1 MQTRIKLY
9 EGLKISQI
17 LTQNSKLKKT
27 SKENNKRVFNFGIS
41 AYKTSTGK
49 VTCPFA
55 KDCIKFCY
63 AQKGAYNFG
72 NVKPIFEK
80 RYNLTKSDVF
90 VEAINESIKAKKV
103 DILRIHDSGD
113 FYSNQYINKWLTIA
127 KENKNVIFYAYT
139 KSIPLFEKI
148 NLPANFIVIYSYG
161 SKVDNLINPNK
172 HRHSKIFDDESQ
184 LIKEGYINASN
195 NDLNAIKDNKKVGLI
210 FH

>member
-1 MQTRIKLY
+1 MQSRIKLY
-9 EGLKISQI
+9 NGLKISQI

-49 VTCPFA
+49 IVCPFA

-72 NVKPIFEK
+72 NVKPLFEQ
-80 RYNLTKSDVF
+80 RYNLTKSNVF
-90 VEAINESIKAKKV
+90 IKAINESIKVKKV
-103 DILRIHDSGD
+103 DVLRIHDSGD
-113 FYSNQYINKWLTIA
+113 FYSNEYINKWLTIA

-148 NLPANFIVIYSYG
+148 NLPDNFIVIYSYG
-161 SKVDNLINPNK
+161 SKVDNLIDPDK
-172 HRHSKIFDDESQ
+172 HRHSKIFDNEKQ
-184 LIKEGYINASN
+184 LISEGYINASK
-195 NDLNAIKDNKKVGLI
+195 NDLNAIKSNKKVGLI

>member
-41 AYKTSTGK
+41 AYKTSTGIL
-49 VTCPFA
+49 VCPFA
-55 KDCIKFCY
+55 KDCVKFCY

-72 NVKPIFEK
+72 NVKPLFEK
-80 RYNLTKSDVF
+80 RYNLTKSNIF
-90 VEAINESIKAKKV
+90 IEAINDSIKAKKV

-113 FYSNQYINKWLTIA
+113 FYSNEYINKWITIA
-127 KENKNVIFYAYT
+127 KENKDVIFYAYT
-139 KSIPLFEKI
+139 KSIPLFEKN
-148 NLPANFIVIYSYG
+148 NLPENFIVIYSYG
-161 SKVDNLINPNK
+161 SKVDNLIDPNK
-172 HRHSKIFDDESQ
+172 HRHSKIFDNESQ
-184 LIKEGYINASN
+184 LLKEGYINASK
-195 NDLNAIKDNKKVGLI
+195 NDLNAIQNNKKVGLI

>member
-9 EGLKISQI
+9 NGLKISQI

-55 KDCIKFCY
+55 KDCVKFCY

-72 NVKPIFEK
+72 NVKPLYEQ
-80 RYNLTKSDVF
+80 RYNLTKSNVF
-90 VEAINESIKAKKV
+90 IKAINESIKAKKV

-127 KENKNVIFYAYT
+127 KENKKVIFYAYT

-148 NLPANFIVIYSYG
+148 NLPQNFIVIYSYG
-161 SKVDNLINPNK
+161 SKVDSLINPDK

-184 LIKEGYINASN
+184 LINEGYINASS
-195 NDLNAIKDNKKVGLI
+195 NDLNAIKENKKVGLI

>member
-49 VTCPFA
+49 LVCPFA
-55 KDCIKFCY
+55 KDCVKFCY

-72 NVKPIFEK
+72 NVKPLFEQ
-80 RYNLTKSDVF
+80 RYNLTKSDIF
-90 VEAINESIKAKKV
+90 IEAINQSIKAKKV

-113 FYSNQYINKWLTIA
+113 FYSNEYINKWLTIA
-127 KENKNVIFYAYT
+127 KANKDVIFYAYT

-148 NLPANFIVIYSYG
+148 NLPKNFIVIYSYG
-161 SKVDNLINPNK
+161 SKVDNLIDVSK
-172 HRHSKIFDDESQ
+172 HRHARIFDNEND
-184 LIKEGYINASN
+184 LIKEGYINASK
-195 NDLNAIKDNKKVGLI
+195 NDLNAIRSNKKVGLI

>member
-1 MQTRIKLY
+1 MKTRIKLY
-9 EGLKISQI
+9 NGLKISQI

-27 SKENNKRVFNFGIS
+27 SKENNKRVFNFGIT

-49 VTCPFA
+49 IVCPFA

-63 AQKGAYNFG
+63 AKKGAYNFG
-72 NVKPIFEK
+72 NVKPLFEQ
-80 RYNLTKSDVF
+80 RYNLTKSEIF
-90 VEAINESIKAKKV
+90 IEAINDSIKAKKV

-113 FYSNQYINKWLTIA
+113 FYSNEYINKWITIA

-148 NLPANFIVIYSYG
+148 NLPKNFIIIYSYG
-161 SKVDNLINPNK
+161 SKVDNLIDVSK
-172 HRHSKIFDDESQ
+172 HRHSKIFDDEEQ
-184 LIKEGYINASN
+184 LIKEGYINASK
-195 NDLNAIKDNKKVGLI
+195 NDLNAIRSNKKVGLI

>member
-1 MQTRIKLY
+1 METRQKLY

-17 LTQNSKLKKT
+17 LTQNAKLKKT

-49 VTCPFA
+49 IVCPFA

-63 AQKGAYNFG
+63 AKKGAYTWG
-72 NVKPIFEK
+72 NVKPLYEQ
-80 RYNLTKSDVF
+80 RYNLTKSNIF
-90 VEAINESIKAKKV
+90 IEAINESLKQKKV

-113 FYSNQYINKWLTIA
+113 FYSNEYVNKWITIA
-127 KENKNVIFYAYT
+127 KENKNIIFYAYT

-148 NLPANFIVIYSYG
+148 NLPQNFIVIYSYG
-161 SKVDNLINPNK
+161 SKVDNLIKPNK
-172 HRHSKIFDDESQ
+172 HRHAKIFDNEKQ
-184 LIKEGYINASN
+184 LINEGYINASK
-195 NDLNAIKDNKKVGLI
+195 NDLNAIKENKKVGLI

>member
-9 EGLKISQI
+9 NGLKISQI

-49 VTCPFA
+49 IVCPFA

-63 AQKGAYNFG
+63 AKKGAYNFG
-72 NVKPIFEK
+72 NVKPLYEQ
-80 RYNLTKSDVF
+80 RYNLTKSEIF
-90 VEAINESIKAKKV
+90 IEAINDSIKAKKV

-113 FYSNQYINKWLTIA
+113 FYSNEYINKWITIA
-127 KENKNVIFYAYT
+127 KQNKNVIFYAYT

-148 NLPANFIVIYSYG
+148 NLPKNFIIIYSYG
-161 SKVDNLINPNK
+161 SKIDNLIDVSK
-172 HRHSKIFDDESQ
+172 HRHARIFDNEKE
-184 LIKEGYINASN
+184 LINEGYINASK
-195 NDLNAIKDNKKVGLI
+195 NDLNAIRSNKKVGLI